1 VKKKNILYLRRGKRV
16 NYPRKEYKK
25 SGDFLLFKPS
35 ATNKG
40 EGRKFSIFLTK
51 NLRENQGI

>member
-1 VKKKNILYLRRGKRV
+1 MV